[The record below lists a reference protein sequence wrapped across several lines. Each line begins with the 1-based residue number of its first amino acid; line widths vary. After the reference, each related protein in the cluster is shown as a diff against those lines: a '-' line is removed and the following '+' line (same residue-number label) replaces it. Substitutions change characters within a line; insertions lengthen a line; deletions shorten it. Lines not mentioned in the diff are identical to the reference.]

1 MIEVVA
7 LHNHIV
13 ELQEGKTFFHTLFV
27 ALCTEHVV
35 DAEACTYLTEQ
46 FYIVQ
51 VQQPVCVVE
60 HHSFSLAELDETLH
74 LTFEALCVVV
84 DLLAGQHFSHI
95 GSSGRVTDHGGAA
108 ADQGDRFVSCH
119 LHPFHQGQCHEVT
132 CSQTVCGA
140 VESDIE
146 RCFSIVYQVSD
157 FIFVGY
163 LCQKA
168 SGDQFVI
175 NLHFVFLLFSVDFRV
190 CVTVWD
196 QSFLYKKTPVLSDS
210 KDESPYLPC
219 YHLTSQLS
227 HGSCLC
233 RYPKPLNTLTL

>member
-1 MIEVVA
+1 M
-7 LHNHIV
+7 
-13 ELQEGKTFFHTLFV
+13 
-27 ALCTEHVV
+27 
-35 DAEACTYLTEQ
+35 
-46 FYIVQ
+46 
-51 VQQPVCVVE
+51 
-60 HHSFSLAELDETLH
+60 
-74 LTFEALCVVV
+74 
-84 DLLAGQHFSHI
+84 LLLI
-95 GSSGRVTDHGGAA
+95 
-108 ADQGDRFVSCH
+108 
-119 LHPFHQGQCHEVT
+119 
-132 CSQTVCGA
+132 
-140 VESDIE
+140 
-146 RCFSIVYQVSD
+146 FSIVYQVSD

-227 HGSCLC
+227 HGNCLC
-233 RYPKPLNTLTL
+233 RYPKSLNTLTL

>member
-7 LHNHIV
+7 LHNHVV

-84 DLLAGQHFSHI
+84 DLLAGQHFSVLPDGSPIMVVPPPIRAI
-95 GSSGRVTDHGGAA
+95 GLFPAICIRFIRVSAM
-108 ADQGDRFVSCH
+108 
-119 LHPFHQGQCHEVT
+119 
-132 CSQTVCGA
+132 
-140 VESDIE
+140 
-146 RCFSIVYQVSD
+146 
-157 FIFVGY
+157 
-163 LCQKA
+163 K
-168 SGDQFVI
+168 
-175 NLHFVFLLFSVDFRV
+175 
-190 CVTVWD
+190 
-196 QSFLYKKTPVLSDS
+196 
-210 KDESPYLPC
+210 
-219 YHLTSQLS
+219 
-227 HGSCLC
+227 
-233 RYPKPLNTLTL
+233 

>member
-1 MIEVVA
+1 M
-7 LHNHIV
+7 
-13 ELQEGKTFFHTLFV
+13 
-27 ALCTEHVV
+27 
-35 DAEACTYLTEQ
+35 
-46 FYIVQ
+46 
-51 VQQPVCVVE
+51 
-60 HHSFSLAELDETLH
+60 
-74 LTFEALCVVV
+74 V

-132 CSQTVCGA
+132 CGQTVCGA

-196 QSFLYKKTPVLSDS
+196 HKKDSRPFRFKGREPVSPVLPPYFTAVSRQLPLSVS
-210 KDESPYLPC
+210 K
-219 YHLTSQLS
+219 TSE
-227 HGSCLC
+227 
-233 RYPKPLNTLTL
+233 YPDAVTFVSYVAAY